1 MSFTMGRLL
10 NRRVGGSYAQ
20 FPPIC
25 SVQTVENVLFSCQI
39 AEMSVNLPEMAEL
52 DPTDKEL
59 LALLRTDARE
69 SVSALARK
77 LDLARSTVQ
86 ERIARLERTGV
97 IAGYTIRSGENFA
110 ERQIAAHVMISV
122 DPKMAA
128 SVTADLKK
136 MPEVRSLAAIS
147 GTFDMMAEVADE
159 TTAKID
165 AVLDAIGRLKGVQKT
180 MSSIVLSLK
189 FER

>member
-1 MSFTMGRLL
+1 MATLDDTDRKLL
-10 NRRVGGSYAQ
+10 N
-20 FPPIC
+20 
-25 SVQTVENVLFSCQI
+25 
-39 AEMSVNLPEMAEL
+39 
-52 DPTDKEL
+52 
-59 LALLRTDARE
+59 LLRADARE

-86 ERIARLERTGV
+86 ERIARLERTSI
-97 IAGYTIRSGENFA
+97 IAGYTIRSGEDFA

-147 GTFDMMAEVADE
+147 GTFDMMAEVAAE

-165 AVLDAIGRLKGVQKT
+165 TILDAIGRLKGVQKT
-180 MSSIVLSLK
+180 MSSIVLSVK

>member
-1 MSFTMGRLL
+1 MTTLDDTDRKLL
-10 NRRVGGSYAQ
+10 N
-20 FPPIC
+20 
-25 SVQTVENVLFSCQI
+25 
-39 AEMSVNLPEMAEL
+39 
-52 DPTDKEL
+52 
-59 LALLRTDARE
+59 LLRADARE

-86 ERIARLERTGV
+86 ERIARLERSGI
-97 IAGYTIRSGENFA
+97 IAGYTIRSGEDFA

-147 GTFDMMAEVADE
+147 GTFDMMAEVAAE

-165 AVLDAIGRLKGVQKT
+165 TILDAIGRLKGVQKT
-180 MSSIVLSLK
+180 MSSIVLSVK

>member
-1 MSFTMGRLL
+1 MATLDDTDRKLL
-10 NRRVGGSYAQ
+10 N
-20 FPPIC
+20 
-25 SVQTVENVLFSCQI
+25 
-39 AEMSVNLPEMAEL
+39 
-52 DPTDKEL
+52 
-59 LALLRTDARE
+59 LLRADARE

-86 ERIARLERTGV
+86 ERIARLERTS
-97 IAGYTIRSGENFA
+97 IISGYTIRSGEDFA

-147 GTFDMMAEVADE
+147 GTFDMMAEVAAE

-165 AVLDAIGRLKGVQKT
+165 TILDAIGRLKGVQKT
-180 MSSIVLSLK
+180 MSSIVLSVK

>member
-1 MSFTMGRLL
+1 MATLDDTDRKLL
-10 NRRVGGSYAQ
+10 N
-20 FPPIC
+20 
-25 SVQTVENVLFSCQI
+25 
-39 AEMSVNLPEMAEL
+39 
-52 DPTDKEL
+52 
-59 LALLRTDARE
+59 LLRADARE

-86 ERIARLERTGV
+86 ERIARLERTSI
-97 IAGYTIRSGENFA
+97 IAGYTIRSGEDFA

-147 GTFDMMAEVADE
+147 GTFDMMAEVAAE

-165 AVLDAIGRLKGVQKT
+165 TVLDAIGRLKGVQKT
-180 MSSIVLSLK
+180 MSSIVLSVK

>member
-1 MSFTMGRLL
+1 MATLDDTDRKLL
-10 NRRVGGSYAQ
+10 N
-20 FPPIC
+20 
-25 SVQTVENVLFSCQI
+25 
-39 AEMSVNLPEMAEL
+39 
-52 DPTDKEL
+52 
-59 LALLRTDARE
+59 LLRADARE

-86 ERIARLERTGV
+86 ERIARLERTKV
-97 IAGYTIRSGENFA
+97 ITGYTIRSGEDFA

-147 GTFDMMAEVADE
+147 GTFDMMAEVAAE

-165 AVLDAIGRLKGVQKT
+165 TVLDAIGRLKGVQKT
-180 MSSIVLSLK
+180 MSSIVLSVK

>member
-1 MSFTMGRLL
+1 MAT
-10 NRRVGGSYAQ
+10 A
-20 FPPIC
+20 ID
-25 SVQTVENVLFSCQI
+25 QTDQ
-39 AEMSVNLPEMAEL
+39 
-52 DPTDKEL
+52 DL

-69 SVSALARK
+69 SETALAQK
-77 LDLARSTVQ
+77 LGLARSTVQ

-97 IAGYTIRSGENFA
+97 IGGYTIRTGRDFA

-128 SVTADLKK
+128 HLTADLKK

-147 GTFDMMAEVADE
+147 GTFDMMAEVAAE

-165 AVLDAIGRLKGVQKT
+165 ATLDAIGHLKGVQKT
-180 MSSIVLSLK
+180 MSSIVLSVK

>member
-1 MSFTMGRLL
+1 MTTLDDTDRKLL
-10 NRRVGGSYAQ
+10 
-20 FPPIC
+20 
-25 SVQTVENVLFSCQI
+25 T
-39 AEMSVNLPEMAEL
+39 
-52 DPTDKEL
+52 
-59 LALLRTDARE
+59 LLRTDARA

-86 ERIARLERTGV
+86 ERIARLERTHV
-97 IAGYTIRSGENFA
+97 ITGYTIRSGEDFA

-136 MPEVRSLAAIS
+136 MHEVRFLAAIS
-147 GTFDMMAEVADE
+147 GTFDMMAEVAAE

-165 AVLDAIGRLKGVQKT
+165 SVLDAIGRLKGVQKT
-180 MSSIVLSLK
+180 MSSIVLSVK

>member
-1 MSFTMGRLL
+1 MATLDDIDRKLL
-10 NRRVGGSYAQ
+10 SH
-20 FPPIC
+20 
-25 SVQTVENVLFSCQI
+25 
-39 AEMSVNLPEMAEL
+39 
-52 DPTDKEL
+52 
-59 LALLRTDARE
+59 LRTDARE

-86 ERIARLERTGV
+86 ERIARLERTGI
-97 IAGYTIRSGENFA
+97 IAGYTIRSGEDFA

-147 GTFDMMAEVADE
+147 GTFDMMAEVAAE

-165 AVLDAIGRLKGVQKT
+165 AILDAIGHLKGVQKT
-180 MSSIVLSLK
+180 MSSIVLSVK

>member
-1 MSFTMGRLL
+1 MTTLDDTDRKLL
-10 NRRVGGSYAQ
+10 N
-20 FPPIC
+20 
-25 SVQTVENVLFSCQI
+25 
-39 AEMSVNLPEMAEL
+39 
-52 DPTDKEL
+52 
-59 LALLRTDARE
+59 LLRADARE

-86 ERIARLERTGV
+86 ERIARLERTGI
-97 IAGYTIRSGENFA
+97 IAGYTIRSGEDFA

-147 GTFDMMAEVADE
+147 GTFDMMAEVAAE

-165 AVLDAIGRLKGVQKT
+165 ATLDAIGRLKGVQKT
-180 MSSIVLSLK
+180 MSSIVLSVK
-189 FER
+189 FQR

>member
-1 MSFTMGRLL
+1 MATLDDTDRKLL
-10 NRRVGGSYAQ
+10 N
-20 FPPIC
+20 
-25 SVQTVENVLFSCQI
+25 
-39 AEMSVNLPEMAEL
+39 
-52 DPTDKEL
+52 
-59 LALLRTDARE
+59 LLRADARE
-69 SVSALARK
+69 SVASLARK

-86 ERIARLERTGV
+86 ERIARLERTGI
-97 IAGYTIRSGENFA
+97 IAGYTIRIGEDFA

-147 GTFDMMAEVADE
+147 GTFDMMAEVAAE

-165 AVLDAIGRLKGVQKT
+165 AILDAIGRLKGVQKT
-180 MSSIVLSLK
+180 MSSIVLSVK

>member
-1 MSFTMGRLL
+1 MTALDDTDRRLL
-10 NRRVGGSYAQ
+10 N
-20 FPPIC
+20 
-25 SVQTVENVLFSCQI
+25 
-39 AEMSVNLPEMAEL
+39 
-52 DPTDKEL
+52 
-59 LALLRTDARE
+59 LLRADARE
-69 SVSALARK
+69 SVSGLARK

-86 ERIARLERTGV
+86 ERIARLERTHV
-97 IAGYTIRSGENFA
+97 ITGYTIRSGEDFA
-110 ERQIAAHVMISV
+110 GRQIAAHVMISV

-147 GTFDMMAEVADE
+147 GTFDMMAEVAAE

-180 MSSIVLSLK
+180 MSSIVLSVK

>member
-1 MSFTMGRLL
+1 MPTL
-10 NRRVGGSYAQ
+10 
-20 FPPIC
+20 
-25 SVQTVENVLFSCQI
+25 E
-39 AEMSVNLPEMAEL
+39 
-52 DPTDKEL
+52 PTDRQL

-69 SVSALARK
+69 PVSSLARK

-97 IAGYTIRSGENFA
+97 IAGYTIRSGEDFA
-110 ERQIAAHVMISV
+110 ERQILAHVMIAV

-147 GTFDMMAEVADE
+147 GTFDMMAELAAE

-165 AVLDAIGRLKGVQKT
+165 AVLDAIGHLKGVQKT
-180 MSSIVLSLK
+180 MSSIVLSVK

>member
-1 MSFTMGRLL
+1 MATLDDTDRKLL
-10 NRRVGGSYAQ
+10 N
-20 FPPIC
+20 
-25 SVQTVENVLFSCQI
+25 
-39 AEMSVNLPEMAEL
+39 
-52 DPTDKEL
+52 
-59 LALLRTDARE
+59 LLRADARE

-86 ERIARLERTGV
+86 ERIARLERSRIIT
-97 IAGYTIRSGENFA
+97 GYTIRSGEDFA

-147 GTFDMMAEVADE
+147 GTFDMMAEVAAE

-165 AVLDAIGRLKGVQKT
+165 TILDAIGRLKGVQKT
-180 MSSIVLSLK
+180 MSSIVLSVK